1 MLSLEVFTHC
11 QWTYYYS
18 KECSS
23 FVIVITFTRYLKR
36 NLIHLLKIRY
46 DSSCFIYVLL
56 KLASTP
62 RGDILNTRYFTI
74 ITKSGFRMIRLK
86 EKTRLTSKLWW
97 GISAQVKKI
106 YLYSTFPDKL
116 YLLLAIWV
124 SAANSTSVVQW

>member
-1 MLSLEVFTHC
+1 M
-11 QWTYYYS
+11 
-18 KECSS
+18 
-23 FVIVITFTRYLKR
+23 
-36 NLIHLLKIRY
+36 
-46 DSSCFIYVLL
+46 LL

-116 YLLLAIWV
+116 YLLLAI
-124 SAANSTSVVQW
+124 